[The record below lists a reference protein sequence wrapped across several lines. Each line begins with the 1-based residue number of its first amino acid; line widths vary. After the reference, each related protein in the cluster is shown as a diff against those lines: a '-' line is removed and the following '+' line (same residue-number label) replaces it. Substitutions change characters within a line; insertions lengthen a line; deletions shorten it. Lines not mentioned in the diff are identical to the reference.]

1 VFNRDLFLVSLVHY
15 LHLTDIIHIVQTG
28 VRQHQYVDDIQIYMA
43 IFNTTTSADLSILES
58 SFSILST
65 WFSHNWLA
73 VNPENSDSL
82 LLGTYQCNHTLSNS
96 YTVHVLGS
104 AIQLADYIKL
114 LGIPLYIPLSFH
126 KHVSLVSQSCFIHFK
141 ALWHNRPCLD
151 TQTAYT
157 IAHTLVNSQLDYAN
171 SVLNGELDSVIL
183 TFQ

>member
-1 VFNRDLFLVSLVHY
+1 LVSLVHY

-82 LLGTYQCNHTLSNS
+82 LLGTYQCNHTLSNIH
-96 YTVHVLGS
+96 TVNVSGS
-104 AIQLADYIKL
+104 AVQLADYIKL
-114 LGIPLYIPLSFH
+114 RGITLYISLCFH
-126 KHVSLVSQSCFIHFK
+126 KHVSLVSPSCFFHIK
-141 ALWHNRPCLD
+141 ALWHIRTCLD
-151 TQTAYT
+151 TQTAST
-157 IAHTLVNSQLDYAN
+157 IAHSLANSRLDYAN
-171 SVLNGELDSVIL
+171 SILNGAPDFFIL
-183 TFQ
+183 KFQ